1 MLCYQSAFEGW
12 DWAKGYLLKG
22 TFLFFQF
29 YGKLNSPLLYQPQN
43 PFLWCLSHS
52 FPPPHNC
59 LGGCLPWCC
68 PCPCSQQFPLLTG
81 DLMEHRSHTAGYVH
95 TDVSPLVLF
104 CPAPSDMDLY
114 CLPDVA
120 LRVAAPLQFWV
131 LCCHPPPPH
140 FTSITCSF
148 CFLHCA
154 ITFDLHWLTQKNC
167 AAMSAFKAL
176 FCPASVSILWTFS
189 QIPPTPFHFRCSHCF
204 PILLSVP

>member
-1 MLCYQSAFEGW
+1 MLSVCVWGVGLSKGLFIKGDISFLSTLWE
-12 DWAKGYLLKG
+12 AKC
-22 TFLFFQF
+22 
-29 YGKLNSPLLYQPQN
+29 SPSLPAPESFSLM
-43 PFLWCLSHS
+43 S
-52 FPPPHNC
+52 FPFCLHFFPLTLCSPPNC
-59 LGGCLPWCC
+59 LGSCLPWCC
-68 PCPCSQQFPLLTG
+68 PCPCSQQSPLLTG

-148 CFLHCA
+148 C
-154 ITFDLHWLTQKNC
+154 IVQ
-167 AAMSAFKAL
+167 
-176 FCPASVSILWTFS
+176 
-189 QIPPTPFHFRCSHCF
+189 
-204 PILLSVP
+204 